1 MANVRVYKR
10 GATRLSEMIVIEI
23 EGTYPP
29 QQLVLTLDQAS
40 QAARELENLL
50 GGGNSG
56 PLNTAA
62 QADS

>member
-1 MANVRVYKR
+1 LANVRVYKK
-10 GATRLSEMIVIEI
+10 GAISLSQTIVIEI

-29 QQLVLTLDQAS
+29 QQVVLTLDQAG
-40 QAARELENLL
+40 QVAREIENLL

-56 PLNTAA
+56 PLNPAA